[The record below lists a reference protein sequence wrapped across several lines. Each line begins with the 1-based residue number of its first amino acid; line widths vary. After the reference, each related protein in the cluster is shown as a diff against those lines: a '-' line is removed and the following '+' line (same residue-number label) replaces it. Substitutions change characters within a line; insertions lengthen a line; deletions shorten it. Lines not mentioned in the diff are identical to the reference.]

1 MLEALVALS
10 QSQIAALLAR
20 GAALETQSFGLI
32 GLNTALGAGVH
43 WVVESTS
50 MNEQDQPG
58 RIVLPS
64 ASTSPHVALSGG
76 TLGGLAV
83 VQDAIGKIE
92 KGAEVETVDGRVGVV
107 KKVKGRRL
115 YRGGVSAGSIELE
128 LADGTTVLAPREE
141 IVRVV
146 RSPRRGAEVDA
157 GTAAPVST

>member
-1 MLEALVALS
+1 
-10 QSQIAALLAR
+10 
-20 GAALETQSFGLI
+20 
-32 GLNTALGAGVH
+32 
-43 WVVESTS
+43 
-50 MNEQDQPG
+50 MNEQDQPD

-83 VQDAIGKIE
+83 VQDAIGKVE
-92 KGAEVETVDGRVGVV
+92 KGAEVEIVDRRVGVV

-115 YRGGVSAGSIELE
+115 YRGGMSAGSVELE

-146 RSPRRGAEVDA
+146 RPPHRGAQVDA
-157 GTAAPVST
+157 GTAAPARS